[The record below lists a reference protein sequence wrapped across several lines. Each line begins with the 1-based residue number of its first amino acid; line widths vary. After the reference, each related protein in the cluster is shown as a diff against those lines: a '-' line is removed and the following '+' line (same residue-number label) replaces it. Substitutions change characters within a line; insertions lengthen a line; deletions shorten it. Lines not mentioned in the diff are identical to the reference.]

1 MTFRGGWRSR
11 PDDAGH
17 RGFAHVAGWIAVGC
31 AAGGVVAIVI
41 RVLQESWKAPGSH
54 VTCGSTLDATIGVAA
69 TLSGVLPLVAIVSA
83 AVSLLPRDR
92 RVGRAL
98 IAVAVAVPTLLI
110 APFFA
115 LTTCY

>member
-1 MTFRGGWRSR
+1 M
-11 PDDAGH
+11 
-17 RGFAHVAGWIAVGC
+17 GC

-41 RVLQESWKAPGSH
+41 RFLQESSKAPGNH

-69 TLSGVLPLVAIVSA
+69 TLMGALPLLAIVSA

-92 RVGRAL
+92 QVGRAL
-98 IAVAVAVPTLLI
+98 IAIAVAVPTLLM